1 MASVGC
7 GMKRVQRE
15 GVRCGHEE
23 QLFGAH
29 EDVSAEQLDQRAV
42 RRRQPGC
49 VQQLRPQ
56 VGEAGRVAASR
67 PTGRAESAQKEAW
80 FDGTRAGGV
89 KRRWSPDRVA
99 VAVHRLGL
107 RDADQHRRRAAL
119 RAAQRPPPQ
128 QQNGSH
134 EGTSDLALNPL
145 SADAMITT
153 SL

>member
-56 VGEAGRVAASR
+56 VGVHQVHLGAQLCQVGRDRRKVLQLPRRSSR
-67 PTGRAESAQKEAW
+67 S
-80 FDGTRAGGV
+80 
-89 KRRWSPDRVA
+89 
-99 VAVHRLGL
+99 
-107 RDADQHRRRAAL
+107 RRRRPAAAAAAAACS
-119 RAAQRPPPQ
+119 RAAPP
-128 QQNGSH
+128 NCSN
-134 EGTSDLALNPL
+134 DNK
-145 SADAMITT
+145 
-153 SL
+153 